1 MKALTKKELIE
12 KIARAK
18 KSVDDPDL
26 INFRSR
32 FLIMIAKLEKQLS
45 ELELQINYSKTWVGK
60 LNSGISFSSNSS
72 RIY

>member
-45 ELELQINYSKTWVGK
+45 ELEIQIAQKNTWVGK
-60 LNSGISFSSNSS
+60 LNSGISFSSNSTQF
-72 RIY
+72 Y